1 MAAPTGI
8 LSADVALASVVLG
21 HVEMA
26 AVVTDVEPEPEPEP
40 ALERVEAI
48 ITSADGVY
56 VDVESMGTREAQAVS
71 YPELLTAVGRLAAQL
86 ETINR
91 QLADITGQEDPL

>member
-1 MAAPTGI
+1 
-8 LSADVALASVVLG
+8 
-21 HVEMA
+21 MA
-26 AVVTDVEPEPEPEP
+26 AVSGVISGTVAIVSTVADSVEILAGVELEAEVVEPEPETV
-40 ALERVEAI
+40 RAI
-48 ITSADGVY
+48 LTGADGQAI
-56 VDVESMGTREAQAVS
+56 DVETMGTRAGLAVS